1 MAFCLCPGNRNVTEK
16 LNFDVRETD
25 AGFTVEVTPKDPA
38 ETGTLKGLVKGVKTF
53 FHGGD
58 CC

>member
-16 LNFDVRETD
+16 LNFDLRETD
-25 AGFTVEVTPKDPA
+25 AGFTVAVTPKDPA
-38 ETGTLKGLVKGVKTF
+38 EAGALKGLLNGVKTF
-53 FHGGD
+53 LGGD

>member
-1 MAFCLCPGNRNVTEK
+1 MAFCLCPGHRNLTEK
-16 LNFDVRETD
+16 LNFNVRESD
-25 AGFTVEVTPKDPA
+25 AGFTVEVTPKDPS

-53 FHGGD
+53 LGGGD